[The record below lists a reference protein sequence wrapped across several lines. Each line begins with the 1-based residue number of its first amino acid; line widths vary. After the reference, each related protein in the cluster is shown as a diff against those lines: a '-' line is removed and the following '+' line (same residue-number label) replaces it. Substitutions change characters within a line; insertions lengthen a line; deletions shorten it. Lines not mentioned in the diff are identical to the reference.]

1 MKNPQS
7 RKGTTM
13 ATNKMGKGTS
23 TIGINMP
30 KALADELNRR
40 AKSMSISKSKYV
52 KVVLQQWVDSKK
64 KMILV
69 E

>member
-1 MKNPQS
+1 
-7 RKGTTM
+7 M